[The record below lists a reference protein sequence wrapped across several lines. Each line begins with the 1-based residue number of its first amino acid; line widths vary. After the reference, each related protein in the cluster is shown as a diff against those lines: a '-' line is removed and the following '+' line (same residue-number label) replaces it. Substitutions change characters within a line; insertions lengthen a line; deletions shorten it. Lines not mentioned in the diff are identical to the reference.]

1 MEMVEIQTWACRAIA
16 WFQQA
21 MMCLGICTAATLFAV
36 LAFRTQTVRNVAVR
50 FAVIWRGASH
60 LARLVAMAL
69 LLRQ

>member
-1 MEMVEIQTWACRAIA
+1 MEMAGIQTWACGAVA
-16 WFQQA
+16 WLQQA
-21 MMCLGICTAATLFAV
+21 VMCLGICTAATLFAV